1 MIVYREFGS
10 LERDLGFSIK
20 TLYSLSNNLEKHYR
34 NAYLPKRDKT
44 MRKLSVPDTILKKV
58 QRSIAKVILA
68 QYPVSRYA
76 RGYVFGFGV
85 KENARP
91 HVGKEKILKLDIDGF
106 FDNIRY
112 SLVKNIVFYKEKFS
126 EPIRILLTMLCYFH
140 DSLPQGAPSSPAV
153 TNIILYDF
161 DEKVGAFCA
170 EEGIAYTRYC
180 DDMTFSGSFDEK
192 KVIAFVKAE
201 LRKLGLF
208 IKDGKTAVVP
218 KSKRQT
224 VTGIVVNEKINLSAD
239 YKKKIRQEIYYIR
252 KFGFFAHLQKIG
264 QTDGKGYLQCLQGR
278 IAYVLHT
285 VPHSAEFRCYKEFLS
300 KLGKNLF

>member
-1 MIVYREFGS
+1 MLNVGKQGGAGFALLRYVCASRHTFQCCSEKSGGGEDVIVYREFGS

-106 FDNIRY
+106 FA
-112 SLVKNIVFYKEKFS
+112 
-126 EPIRILLTMLCYFH
+126 TH
-140 DSLPQGAPSSPAV
+140 W
-153 TNIILYDF
+153 
-161 DEKVGAFCA
+161 
-170 EEGIAYTRYC
+170 
-180 DDMTFSGSFDEK
+180 
-192 KVIAFVKAE
+192 
-201 LRKLGLF
+201 
-208 IKDGKTAVVP
+208 
-218 KSKRQT
+218 
-224 VTGIVVNEKINLSAD
+224 
-239 YKKKIRQEIYYIR
+239 
-252 KFGFFAHLQKIG
+252 
-264 QTDGKGYLQCLQGR
+264 
-278 IAYVLHT
+278 
-285 VPHSAEFRCYKEFLS
+285 
-300 KLGKNLF
+300 